1 MTATDTELTAADV
14 AARYHVGEGARLAM
28 AADGTVEFTRTP
40 GGLLLYPAAQFGQL
54 FPAEVA
60 A

>member
-1 MTATDTELTAADV
+1 MTGDDALTAADV
-14 AARYHVGEGARLAM
+14 AARYHVGEDTLLAM
-28 AADGTVEFTRTP
+28 AAAGTAEYTRTP
-40 GGLLLYPAAQFGQL
+40 GGLLLYPAAQFSRL